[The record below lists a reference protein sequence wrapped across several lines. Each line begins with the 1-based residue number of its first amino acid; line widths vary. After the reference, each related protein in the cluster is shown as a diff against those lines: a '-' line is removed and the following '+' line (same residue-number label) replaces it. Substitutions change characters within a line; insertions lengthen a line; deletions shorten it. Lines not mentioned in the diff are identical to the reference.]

1 MTLPRFIFIALVLA
15 SSAIPSAIRSE
26 EKAKPDRATLEAQFK
41 KADADRAAA
50 KENTKERA
58 DAAKNAMQLASDIA
72 WLAFDATKF
81 DEAATWFETSAKFKE
96 ESYLNARGYWEQY
109 LRTTA
114 IELDSKVDDQ
124 IKTQRAQ
131 LASADDGKKPML
143 QQLIHGWEKLRY
155 LNRYNAVTMLEQ
167 ITRDN
172 NDGESLLKYCQ
183 QELEIRW
190 SGDQKGGEPKPLQSV
205 RTEHDVVR
213 HHDDEESRQ
222 EDAHSD
228 KWGHSDPATPPARG
242 WRKRFQGRNQT
253 SATQPSTGMT
263 ARTTTLT

>member
-1 MTLPRFIFIALVLA
+1 MTLPRFIFVALVLA

-26 EKAKPDRATLEAQFK
+26 EKAKADRATLEAQFK

-114 IELDSKVDDQ
+114 IELDSKMDDQ
-124 IKTQRAQ
+124 IKTQQAQ
-131 LASADDGKKPML
+131 LAAADDAKKPIL

-172 NDGESLLKYCQ
+172 NDDQRLLKYCQ
-183 QELEIRW
+183 QELEIR
-190 SGDQKGGEPKPLQSV
+190 QS
-205 RTEHDVVR
+205 EM
-213 HHDDEESRQ
+213 
-222 EDAHSD
+222 AYL
-228 KWGHSDPATPPARG
+228 
-242 WRKRFQGRNQT
+242 RKV
-253 SATQPSTGMT
+253 S
-263 ARTTTLT
+263 

>member
-58 DAAKNAMQLASDIA
+58 AAAKNAMQLASDIA

-167 ITRDN
+167 FTRDN

-183 QELEIRW
+183 QELEIRRIVMAYL
-190 SGDQKGGEPKPLQSV
+190 QKVSARKSEVADKTAQVASAHERVASAQAELALFDKAEQNGLVTISLRRGVPEQMSERK
-205 RTEHDVVR
+205 HA
-213 HHDDEESRQ
+213 ESLISLAQ
-222 EDAHSD
+222 MYA
-228 KWGHSDPATPPARG
+228 
-242 WRKRFQGRNQT
+242 
-253 SATQPSTGMT
+253 
-263 ARTTTLT
+263 